1 VNAHARGGVRERQ
14 RGQTLIVFALGFAL
28 FLFSLTCVVADS
40 AYLYVWSGRVQA
52 AAQLGAQSGADAV
65 DPRYLYTQPGS
76 CADPARSGGCSVQ
89 IVDISPQDMQGT
101 LYAFQRACI
110 EAGDQSAQVPRD
122 PTNPLALKRAGDPQ
136 TPDGTACGSDGCQ
149 VYAEVTRVVHLPIP
163 IPGFP
168 DTVTVRAIG
177 YAAPVV
183 GTDVATSVC
192 TGTAWVPLPPH

>member
-1 VNAHARGGVRERQ
+1 VKVRALGPRPERQ

-40 AYLYVWSGRVQA
+40 AYLFVWSGRVQA

-76 CADPARSGGCSVQ
+76 CATTTPSSACSVQ
-89 IVDISPQDMQGT
+89 IVDINPQDMQGA

-122 PTNPLALKRAGDPQ
+122 PANPLALKRAGDPQ

-149 VYAEVTRVVHLPIP
+149 VYAVVSRVVHLPIP

-168 DTVTVRAIG
+168 ETVTVRSIG

-183 GTDVATSVC
+183 GTNVATSVC
-192 TGTAWVPLPPH
+192 TGAGWVPVPPH

>member
-1 VNAHARGGVRERQ
+1 VNARARGGVRERQ

-168 DTVTVRAIG
+168 DTVTVRATG